1 MHSIAVSVGT
11 QPLDLLP
18 SLSTAIMIIL
28 NHHRVLIFI
37 ILLLLTLAAADNEV
51 CSEDYNDAPMGNSNN
66 FYAWS
71 TAHDVNYP
79 LLNALFP
86 NLGRFQT
93 AWETHPLLSRVS
105 FQQEQDTQPLD
116 DNQIPIIQHNRQ
128 LISQLKLINNQHQD
142 EDLILSLLSVDDT
155 AQILSQSD
163 MTHGNEYK
171 LLKKIII
178 QDGPEK
184 GEEYNGMLP
193 GTQYS
198 LQEILQH
205 FHYGAFSV
213 VINKMERRWRSIANF
228 ARQLEHEL
236 GAVEVNVN
244 LYMTP
249 EVVSE
254 KDRTNEDK
262 KNGNIREG
270 FEAHWD
276 WMDVIIVQ
284 LSGMKRW
291 SVAREASIYLSNKD
305 QKRKPTLEELK
316 RVQRYDDFTL
326 CPGDILYI
334 PRGYLHNASTIDF
347 EHLQESDE
355 VKGQIDLD
363 SCPLYPNGVL
373 DRRVGPSLHL
383 TFGLLESNDATIE
396 TLLHYALDAYYESS
410 DNSMN
415 EIAVSATTCSKLN
428 SYGVT
433 VDHDIRWSSVFHHII
448 AEVARREHTCDNIL
462 SSNQRSSSIDIN
474 CNEGNTILRKSVP
487 LMLDDTSS
495 DNESSEQYLNLKQTY
510 LSGLDILVSSA
521 NLTKT
526 ATFIQTH
533 LLKPPPDDDAL
544 IFHYPSYSEQD
555 VIICPNALNELPGDD
570 FIHKMKSFIQ
580 YASEK
585 FDEAYAS
592 LNNWG
597 KQRRQDDRQQQRI
610 SLDTVGQ

>member
-1 MHSIAVSVGT
+1 
-11 QPLDLLP
+11 
-18 SLSTAIMIIL
+18 MIIL
-28 NHHRVLIFI
+28 YRQGVLTFV
-37 ILLLLTLAAADNEV
+37 ILLLHLALATTDEEV
-51 CSEDYNDAPMGNSNN
+51 CNEDYNDAQNNN

-71 TAHDVNYP
+71 TAQPDNKDYP

-86 NLGRFQT
+86 NLNRFQT

-105 FQQEQDTQPLD
+105 FTQQEQDTQPLE
-116 DNQIPIIQHNRQ
+116 NKQIIPTIQHNRE
-128 LISQLKLINNQHQD
+128 LISQLKLINNEHRD
-142 EDLILSLLSVDDT
+142 EDPILSLLSVDDT
-155 AQILSQSD
+155 AQILSQPD

-198 LQEILQH
+198 LQDILQH
-205 FHYGAFSV
+205 FHYGGFSL
-213 VINKMERRWRSIANF
+213 VINKLLWRSIANF
-228 ARQLEHEL
+228 ARQLEDEL
-236 GAVEVNVN
+236 GAVEVNTN

-262 KNGNIREG
+262 KNGSVREG

-291 SVAREASIYLSNKD
+291 SVSREASIYLSSKD
-305 QKRKPTLEELK
+305 QKRKPTLKELK
-316 RVQRYDDFTL
+316 NVQRYDDFTL

-334 PRGYLHNASTIDF
+334 PRGHLHNASTIDF
-347 EHLQESDE
+347 DHLQENNNE
-355 VKGQIDLD
+355 GRIDLD
-363 SCPLYPNGVL
+363 SCPPYPNEAL

-396 TLLHYALDAYYESS
+396 TLLHYALDSYSESS

-415 EIAVSATTCSKLN
+415 EIAVSKSTCSRSN
-428 SYGVT
+428 FYGVA
-433 VDHDIRWSSVFHHII
+433 VDHDIRWFSVFHHII
-448 AEVARREHTCDNIL
+448 AEVARREHICDHIL
-462 SSNQRSSSIDIN
+462 QTNRRPSSIDMN
-474 CNEGNTILRKSVP
+474 CNEGTTILRKSVP
-487 LMLDDTSS
+487 LMLDDISS

-510 LSGLDILVSSA
+510 LSGVNILVSSA

-555 VIICPNALNELPGDD
+555 VIICPEALNELSEDD
-570 FIHKMKSFIQ
+570 FIHKLNTFDKFSRESFDQ
-580 YASEK
+580 
-585 FDEAYAS
+585 AYAS

-597 KQRRQDDRQQQRI
+597 KQRRQEDRLQQRI

>member
-1 MHSIAVSVGT
+1 
-11 QPLDLLP
+11 
-18 SLSTAIMIIL
+18 MIIL
-28 NHHRVLIFI
+28 YRQGVLTFI

-51 CSEDYNDAPMGNSNN
+51 CNEDYNDAQNNN

-71 TAHDVNYP
+71 TAGP
-79 LLNALFP
+79 LLLNALFP
-86 NLGRFQT
+86 NLDRFQT

-105 FQQEQDTQPLD
+105 FTQQKQDTQPLD
-116 DNQIPIIQHNRQ
+116 NKQIIPTIQHNRQ

-142 EDLILSLLSVDDT
+142 QEDPILSLLSVDDT
-155 AQILSQSD
+155 AQILSQPD

-198 LQEILQH
+198 LQDILQY
-205 FHYGAFSV
+205 FHYGAFSL
-213 VINKMERRWRSIANF
+213 VINKVQQRWRRIANF

-236 GAVEVNVN
+236 GVVEVNVN

-262 KNGNIREG
+262 MNGNVREG

-291 SVAREASIYLSNKD
+291 SVAREASIYLSSKD
-305 QKRKPTLEELK
+305 QKRKPTLKELK
-316 RVQRYDDFTL
+316 HVQRYDDFTL
-326 CPGDILYI
+326 CPGDVLYI
-334 PRGYLHNASTIDF
+334 PRGNIHNASTIDF
-347 EHLQESDE
+347 EHLQESNS
-355 VKGQIDLD
+355 DLD
-363 SCPLYPNGVL
+363 RCPSYPNETL

-410 DNSMN
+410 DN
-415 EIAVSATTCSKLN
+415 EIAVSTTTCSNSN

-433 VDHDIRWSSVFHHII
+433 VDHDIRWSSVFHHIV
-448 AEVARREHTCDNIL
+448 AEVARRAHICDHIL
-462 SSNQRSSSIDIN
+462 QTNREPSSTDIN
-474 CNEGNTILRKSVP
+474 CNEGTTILRKSVP
-487 LMLDDTSS
+487 LMLDDIIS

-555 VIICPNALNELPGDD
+555 VIICPEALNELSEDD
-570 FIHKMKSFIQ
+570 FIHKLNTFDKFSRESFDQ
-580 YASEK
+580 
-585 FDEAYAS
+585 AYAS

-597 KQRRQDDRQQQRI
+597 KQRRQEDRLQQRI

>member
-1 MHSIAVSVGT
+1 
-11 QPLDLLP
+11 
-18 SLSTAIMIIL
+18 MIIL
-28 NHHRVLIFI
+28 LYHHGVLTFI
-37 ILLLLTLAAADNEV
+37 ILLLLTLAAADNNEV
-51 CSEDYNDAPMGNSNN
+51 CNEEYVSASSN

-71 TAHDVNYP
+71 TMTVDYP

-86 NLGRFQT
+86 NLSRFQT

-105 FQQEQDTQPLD
+105 FQRKQEAQPLD
-116 DNQIPIIQHNRQ
+116 NNQIIPTIHHNRE
-128 LISQLKLINNQHQD
+128 LISQLKLINNEQQNQD
-142 EDLILSLLSVDDT
+142 SVLSLLSVDDT
-155 AQILSQSD
+155 AQILSQPE

-198 LQEILQH
+198 LQDILQH
-205 FHYGAFSV
+205 FHYGAFSLI
-213 VINKMERRWRSIANF
+213 INKVEKRWRRIANF
-228 ARQLEHEL
+228 AHQLEDEL
-236 GAVEVNVN
+236 GAVEINVN

-262 KNGNIREG
+262 KNGNVREG

-291 SVAREASIYLSNKD
+291 SVAREASIYLSSKD
-305 QKRKPTLEELK
+305 QKRKPTLKELK
-316 RVQRYDDFTL
+316 HVQRYDDFTL
-326 CPGDILYI
+326 CPGDVLYI
-334 PRGYLHNASTIDF
+334 PRGNIHNASTIDF
-347 EHLQESDE
+347 EHLQESNS
-355 VKGQIDLD
+355 DLD
-363 SCPLYPNGVL
+363 SCPSYPNETL

-410 DNSMN
+410 DN
-415 EIAVSATTCSKLN
+415 EIAVSATTCSNSN

-433 VDHDIRWSSVFHHII
+433 VDHDIRWSSVFHHIV
-448 AEVARREHTCDNIL
+448 AEVARRAHICDHIL
-462 SSNQRSSSIDIN
+462 QTNREPSSTDIN
-474 CNEGNTILRKSVP
+474 CNEGTTILRKSVP
-487 LMLDDTSS
+487 LMLDDISS

-510 LSGLDILVSSA
+510 LSGLDVLVSSA

-526 ATFIQTH
+526 VTFIQTH

-555 VIICPNALNELPGDD
+555 VIICPNALNELSEDD
-570 FIHKMKSFIQ
+570 FIHKLNTFDKFSRESFDQ
-580 YASEK
+580 
-585 FDEAYAS
+585 AYAS

-597 KQRRQDDRQQQRI
+597 KQRRQEDRLQQRI

>member
-1 MHSIAVSVGT
+1 
-11 QPLDLLP
+11 
-18 SLSTAIMIIL
+18 MIIFY
-28 NHHRVLIFI
+28 HQGVLTFI
-37 ILLLLTLAAADNEV
+37 ILLLQLTLATTDEEV
-51 CSEDYNDAPMGNSNN
+51 CNEAYDNASSNN

-71 TAHDVNYP
+71 KTQTDDVSNYP

-86 NLGRFQT
+86 NLSRFQT
-93 AWETHPLLSRVS
+93 AWETHPILSRVS

-116 DNQIPIIQHNRQ
+116 DNQIIPTIQHNRE

-142 EDLILSLLSVDDT
+142 EDPILSLLSVDDT
-155 AQILSQSD
+155 ALILTQPD
-163 MTHGNEYK
+163 ITHGNEYK

-205 FHYGAFSV
+205 FHYGGFSV
-213 VINKMERRWRSIANF
+213 VISKMHQRWRSIANF
-228 ARQLEHEL
+228 ARQLENEL

-262 KNGNIREG
+262 KNGDVREG

-291 SVAREASIYLSNKD
+291 SVAREPSIYLSNKD

-347 EHLQESDE
+347 EHLQESNS
-355 VKGQIDLD
+355 DLD
-363 SCPLYPNGVL
+363 SCPVYPNGVL

-396 TLLHYALDAYYESS
+396 TLLHYALDAYHESS
-410 DNSMN
+410 DN
-415 EIAVSATTCSKLN
+415 EIAVSASTCSSLN
-428 SYGVT
+428 SHGVA
-433 VDHDIRWSSVFHHII
+433 VSHDIRWSSVFHHVI
-448 AEVARREHTCDNIL
+448 ADVARRAHICDHIL
-462 SSNQRSSSIDIN
+462 QTNREPSSTDIN
-474 CNEGNTILRKSVP
+474 CNEGTTILRKSVP
-487 LMLDDTSS
+487 LMLDDISS

-510 LSGLDILVSSA
+510 LSGVNILVSSA

-555 VIICPNALNELPGDD
+555 VIICPEALNELSEDD
-570 FIHKMKSFIQ
+570 FIHKLNTFDKFSRESFDQ
-580 YASEK
+580 
-585 FDEAYAS
+585 AYAS

-597 KQRRQDDRQQQRI
+597 KQRRQEDRLQQRI

>member
-1 MHSIAVSVGT
+1 M
-11 QPLDLLP
+11 L
-18 SLSTAIMIIL
+18 IL
-28 NHHRVLIFI
+28 YHHRVLTFI
-37 ILLLLTLAAADNEV
+37 ILLLHLTLAAADNEV
-51 CSEDYNDAPMGNSNN
+51 CNEDHEGTQNNN

-71 TAHDVNYP
+71 NIDYP

-86 NLGRFQT
+86 NLNRLQI

-105 FQQEQDTQPLD
+105 FTQQKQDTQPLD
-116 DNQIPIIQHNRQ
+116 NKQIIPTIQHNRE
-128 LISQLKLINNQHQD
+128 LISQLKLINNQHQG
-142 EDLILSLLSVDDT
+142 EDPLLSLLSVDDT
-155 AQILSQSD
+155 ALILTQPD
-163 MTHGNEYK
+163 MNHGNEYK

-198 LQEILQH
+198 LQDILQH
-205 FHYGAFSV
+205 FHYGAFSLI
-213 VINKMERRWRSIANF
+213 INKVEQRWRPITNF

-262 KNGNIREG
+262 KNGDVREG

-291 SVAREASIYLSNKD
+291 SVAREASIYLSSKD
-305 QKRKPTLEELK
+305 QKRKPTLKELK
-316 RVQRYDDFTL
+316 HVQRYDDFTL

-334 PRGYLHNASTIDF
+334 PRGSIHNASTIDF
-347 EHLQESDE
+347 DHLQESNS
-355 VKGQIDLD
+355 DLD
-363 SCPLYPNGVL
+363 SCPPYPNDAL

-410 DNSMN
+410 HN
-415 EIAVSATTCSKLN
+415 EIAVSASTCSSLN
-428 SYGVT
+428 SHGVA
-433 VDHDIRWSSVFHHII
+433 VGHDIRWSSVFHHII
-448 AEVARREHTCDNIL
+448 AEVARRAHICDHIL
-462 SSNQRSSSIDIN
+462 QTNREPSSTDN
-474 CNEGNTILRKSVP
+474 CNEGTGILRKSVP
-487 LMLDDTSS
+487 LMLDDINVSS
-495 DNESSEQYLNLKQTY
+495 QQYLNLKQTY
-510 LSGLDILVSSA
+510 ISGLDVFVSSA
-521 NLTKT
+521 KLAKT
-526 ATFIQTH
+526 ETFIQTH

-544 IFHYPSYSEQD
+544 IFHYPSYSQDD
-555 VIICPNALNELPGDD
+555 VIICPEALNGLPGDI
-570 FIHKMKSFIQ
+570 FIHQLKSFNQ
-580 YASEK
+580 YAIEQ
-585 FDEAYAS
+585 FDKAFAS

-597 KQRRQDDRQQQRI
+597 KQRRQEDRLQQRI
-610 SLDTVGQ
+610 SLDRVGQ

>member
-1 MHSIAVSVGT
+1 
-11 QPLDLLP
+11 
-18 SLSTAIMIIL
+18 MIIL
-28 NHHRVLIFI
+28 YRQGVLTFV
-37 ILLLLTLAAADNEV
+37 ILLLHLALATTDEEV
-51 CSEDYNDAPMGNSNN
+51 CNEDYNDAQNNN

-71 TAHDVNYP
+71 TAQPDNKDYP
-79 LLNALFP
+79 LLNVLFP
-86 NLGRFQT
+86 NLNRFQT

-105 FQQEQDTQPLD
+105 FTQQEQDTQPLE
-116 DNQIPIIQHNRQ
+116 NKQIIPTIQHNRE
-128 LISQLKLINNQHQD
+128 LISQLKLINNEHRD
-142 EDLILSLLSVDDT
+142 EDPILSLLSVDDT
-155 AQILSQSD
+155 AQILSQPD

-198 LQEILQH
+198 LQDILQH
-205 FHYGAFSV
+205 FHYGGFSL
-213 VINKMERRWRSIANF
+213 VINKLLWRSIANF
-228 ARQLEHEL
+228 ARQLEDEL
-236 GAVEVNVN
+236 GAVEVNTN

-262 KNGNIREG
+262 KNGSVREG

-291 SVAREASIYLSNKD
+291 SVSREASIYLSSKD
-305 QKRKPTLEELK
+305 QKRKPTLKELK
-316 RVQRYDDFTL
+316 NVQRYDDFTL

-334 PRGYLHNASTIDF
+334 PRGHLHNASTIDF
-347 EHLQESDE
+347 DHLQENNNE
-355 VKGQIDLD
+355 GRIDLD
-363 SCPLYPNGVL
+363 SCPPYPNEAL

-396 TLLHYALDAYYESS
+396 TLLHYALDSYSESS

-415 EIAVSATTCSKLN
+415 EIAVSKSTCSRSN
-428 SYGVT
+428 FYGVA
-433 VDHDIRWSSVFHHII
+433 VDHDIRWFSVFHHII
-448 AEVARREHTCDNIL
+448 AEVARREHICDHIL
-462 SSNQRSSSIDIN
+462 QTNRRPSSIDMN
-474 CNEGNTILRKSVP
+474 CNEGTTILRKSVP
-487 LMLDDTSS
+487 LMLDDISS

-510 LSGLDILVSSA
+510 LSGVNILVSSA

-555 VIICPNALNELPGDD
+555 VIICPEALNELSEDD
-570 FIHKMKSFIQ
+570 FIHKLNTFDKFSRESFDQ
-580 YASEK
+580 
-585 FDEAYAS
+585 AYAS

-597 KQRRQDDRQQQRI
+597 KQRRQEDRLQQRI

>member
-1 MHSIAVSVGT
+1 
-11 QPLDLLP
+11 
-18 SLSTAIMIIL
+18 MIIL
-28 NHHRVLIFI
+28 LYHHGVLTFI

-51 CSEDYNDAPMGNSNN
+51 CNEDYEGTQNNN
-66 FYAWS
+66 FYALS
-71 TAHDVNYP
+71 KTQTDDVDYP

-86 NLGRFQT
+86 NLSRLQT

-105 FQQEQDTQPLD
+105 FTQQEQDTQPLD
-116 DNQIPIIQHNRQ
+116 NKQIIPTIQHNRQ

-142 EDLILSLLSVDDT
+142 EDPILSLLSVDDT
-155 AQILSQSD
+155 ALILTQPD
-163 MTHGNEYK
+163 MNHGNEYK

-193 GTQYS
+193 GTHYS
-198 LQEILQH
+198 LQDILQH
-205 FHYGAFSV
+205 FHYGGFSV
-213 VINKMERRWRSIANF
+213 VINKLLWRSIANF
-228 ARQLEHEL
+228 ARQLEQEL

-249 EVVSE
+249 DVVSE

-262 KNGNIREG
+262 INGNVREG

-291 SVAREASIYLSNKD
+291 SVARESSIYLSSKD

-316 RVQRYDDFTL
+316 HVQRYDDFTL

-334 PRGYLHNASTIDF
+334 PRGSIHNASTIDF
-347 EHLQESDE
+347 DHLQENNNE
-355 VKGQIDLD
+355 GRIDLD
-363 SCPLYPNGVL
+363 SCPPYPNEAL

-410 DNSMN
+410 NNSMN
-415 EIAVSATTCSKLN
+415 EIAVSKSTCSRSN
-428 SYGVT
+428 FYGVA
-433 VDHDIRWSSVFHHII
+433 VDHDIRWSSVLHHVI
-448 AEVARREHTCDNIL
+448 AEVARREHICDHIL
-462 SSNQRSSSIDIN
+462 QTNRRPSSIDVN
-474 CNEGNTILRKSVP
+474 CNEGTTILRKSVP
-487 LMLDDTSS
+487 LMLDDI
-495 DNESSEQYLNLKQTY
+495 NESSQQYLNLQQTY
-510 LSGLDILVSSA
+510 ISGLDVLVSSA
-521 NLTKT
+521 NLAKT
-526 ATFIQTH
+526 ATLIQTH

-555 VIICPNALNELPGDD
+555 VIICPEALNELSEDD
-570 FIHKMKSFIQ
+570 FIHKLNTFDKFSRESFDI
-580 YASEK
+580 A
-585 FDEAYAS
+585 FAS

-597 KQRRQDDRQQQRI
+597 KQRRQDDRQQQCI
-610 SLDTVGQ
+610 KLDKVGQ

>member
-1 MHSIAVSVGT
+1 
-11 QPLDLLP
+11 
-18 SLSTAIMIIL
+18 MIIL
-28 NHHRVLIFI
+28 LYHHGVLTFI
-37 ILLLLTLAAADNEV
+37 ILLLLHLTLATTDNEV
-51 CSEDYNDAPMGNSNN
+51 CSEDYNDAPSNSNN

-71 TAHDVNYP
+71 LGDYP
-79 LLNALFP
+79 SLLNALFP

-116 DNQIPIIQHNRQ
+116 NKQIIPTIQHNRQ

-142 EDLILSLLSVDDT
+142 EDPILSLLSVDDT
-155 AQILSQSD
+155 ALILTQPD

-198 LQEILQH
+198 LQDILQH
-205 FHYGAFSV
+205 FHYGAFSLI
-213 VINKMERRWRSIANF
+213 INKVEQRWRRIANF
-228 ARQLEHEL
+228 AHQLEDEL
-236 GAVEVNVN
+236 GVVEVNTN

-262 KNGNIREG
+262 KNGNVREG

-291 SVAREASIYLSNKD
+291 SVARESSIYLSSKD
-305 QKRKPTLEELK
+305 QKRKPTSKELK
-316 RVQRYDDFTL
+316 HVQRYDDFTL

-334 PRGYLHNASTIDF
+334 PRGSIHNASTIEF
-347 EHLQESDE
+347 EHLQESNS
-355 VKGQIDLD
+355 DLD
-363 SCPLYPNGVL
+363 SCPPYPNDAL

-396 TLLHYALDAYYESS
+396 TLLHYALDEYHESS
-410 DNSMN
+410 DN
-415 EIAVSATTCSKLN
+415 EIAVSASTCSSLN
-428 SYGVT
+428 SHGVA
-433 VDHDIRWSSVFHHII
+433 VSHDIRWSSVFHHVI
-448 AEVARREHTCDNIL
+448 AEVARRAHICDHIL
-462 SSNQRSSSIDIN
+462 QTNREPSSTDIN
-474 CNEGNTILRKSVP
+474 CNEGTGILRKSVP
-487 LMLDDTSS
+487 LMLDDIIGSS
-495 DNESSEQYLNLKQTY
+495 QQYLNLKQTY
-510 LSGLDILVSSA
+510 MSGLNILVSSA

-544 IFHYPSYSEQD
+544 IFHYPSYSQDD
-555 VIICPNALNELPGDD
+555 VIICPEALNGLPGDI
-570 FIHKMKSFIQ
+570 FIHQLKSFNQ
-580 YASEK
+580 YASEQ
-585 FDEAYAS
+585 FDKAFAS

-610 SLDTVGQ
+610 SLDRVGQ